1 MPSLFTK
8 TGSDKTDNII
18 RRHTREPLFASAR
31 KSPGLTTMSASAL
44 FSSAAARVRLGFV
57 GMAAG
62 AGATTLSFAAA
73 EYLAG
78 LSAKRGG
85 GAESGPRQT
94 GRGRAITMLEL
105 DLGTDASAGMPYD
118 KIGIDRRFAGR
129 DFISFYRLAAENKPL
144 HGVRNIDGGVG
155 WALRVPGDPEPAPD
169 PTTLHRL
176 ISNIAGDI
184 LICDISAQG
193 ILNGTKPRM
202 NREALIALLADL
214 DHIVLVFDPLPS
226 RLLASVPAA
235 EACRAA
241 AAAGV
246 PSTYVFNKLNEG
258 VNLREALRFTGIKD
272 FLPFPA
278 IPAEAVYRAEYA
290 CRSLAPE
297 LSAPLAALFPE

>member
-1 MPSLFTK
+1 
-8 TGSDKTDNII
+8 
-18 RRHTREPLFASAR
+18 
-31 KSPGLTTMSASAL
+31 MS
-44 FSSAAARVRLGFV
+44 
-57 GMAAG
+57 AG

-85 GAESGPRQT
+85 GARPGPR
-94 GRGRAITMLEL
+94 RSVRSITMLEL
-105 DLGTDASAGMPYD
+105 DLRADAPAGKPYD

-129 DFISFYRLAAENKPL
+129 DFISFYRLAAEFKPL
-144 HGVRNIDGGVG
+144 HSVRNIDGGVG
-155 WALRVPGDPEPAPD
+155 WALRVPGDPVPTPD
-169 PTTLHRL
+169 PTALHRL

-193 ILNGTKPRM
+193 ILNGTKPYM
-202 NREALIALLADL
+202 NRDALIALLADL

-246 PSTYVFNKLNEG
+246 PATYVINKLNSG
-258 VNLREALRFTGIKD
+258 VNLREALRFTGIKEY
-272 FLPFPA
+272 LPFPA
-278 IPAEAVYRAEYA
+278 IPAEAVYSAEYA

-297 LSAPLAALFPE
+297 LSSALAALFPD